1 MKSTKLLIN
10 RFVLV
15 VLLFLCVGLYTAY
28 ADDNAQNQAQQNLS
42 LSTAANEN
50 AAATAPPSLVPP
62 SPNIDAKGYVLIDA
76 DSGAVLAQQ
85 NMNDRLPPAS
95 LTKLMTLYVAFQALH
110 SGQIHLT
117 DNAHI
122 STKAWQ
128 MGGSR
133 MFIKENTDV
142 SVELLIQG
150 IIVASGNDACVATAQ
165 YIGGT
170 EETFTEMM
178 NQAAQ
183 RLGMKNSHYTD
194 STGLPDAQHY
204 STAYDLGV
212 LTRTLINGFPEYYH
226 YFSQKWLTYNG
237 IKQPNRNR
245 LLWRDPSV
253 DGLKT
258 GHTEEAGFCLVA
270 SAKRNGMRLI
280 AVVMGAPTDSA
291 RANDSEALLNYG
303 FRFYQTHQLFPA
315 NKAITQQRIWM
326 GVEKYVGFG
335 LAQPLYVTIPTGSYK
350 NLQATMSL
358 EHHLKAPIV
367 EGSSY
372 GQVDV
377 MLNGQTVATAPLV
390 ALQNDERGSA
400 WKRLMDHIAM
410 FFKGIFNKSS

>member
-1 MKSTKLLIN
+1 
-10 RFVLV
+10 
-15 VLLFLCVGLYTAY
+15 
-28 ADDNAQNQAQQNLS
+28 
-42 LSTAANEN
+42 
-50 AAATAPPSLVPP
+50 
-62 SPNIDAKGYVLIDA
+62 
-76 DSGAVLAQQ
+76 VLAQQ

-95 LTKLMTLYVAFQALH
+95 LTKLMTLYVAFQALR
-110 SGQIHLT
+110 SGQIHLNDT
-117 DNAHI
+117 THI

-142 SVELLIQG
+142 PVELLIQG

-204 STAYDLGV
+204 SSAYDLAI
-212 LTRTLINGFPEYYH
+212 LTRSLINGFPEYYH

-258 GHTEEAGFCLVA
+258 GHTDEAGFCLVA

-280 AVVMGAPTDSA
+280 AVVMGAPSDSA

-335 LAQPLYVTIPTGSYK
+335 LAQPLFVTIPTGAYK

-358 EHHLKAPIV
+358 DHHLKAPIV
-367 EGSSY
+367 EGSPY
-372 GQVDV
+372 GQIDV
-377 MLNGQTVATAPLV
+377 TLNGQTVATAPLV
-390 ALQNDERGSA
+390 ALQNDSRGGA
-400 WKRLMDHIAM
+400 WKRMMDHMAM
-410 FFKGIFNKSS
+410 FFKGIFSKSS